1 MAKVKFYLD
10 ARGLDDK
17 KPAPLKIKITSKGV
31 GAYIPLDVRILP
43 SQWNDGRERI
53 VSHPQEKSLNLYI
66 RKKLLEVEEIVR
78 ELPEGMTGKQMV
90 ERVKIMLNTDSEQYK
105 NENLFESVYVQY
117 TNSRRSKRTQE
128 LYEYTLKLMRDF
140 DKSLHLKAFEEITLD
155 WLIRFDKYL
164 SKSQSVNTRA
174 IQLRNIKAV
183 FNYAIK
189 NLEICTCYPFHKFTI
204 KETETPKRSLESEQ
218 LRELFT
224 FKLPETTKHR
234 VDRKKQKILDIF
246 RLSFYLRGIRP
257 VDLVHLKKKDVINNR
272 VEYIARKGGS
282 HYSIYLEPEAW
293 EILRRYEG
301 KGEYLLDILDN
312 CKTDEGFRNFFRKS
326 NKVIKELLPDF
337 PPLSAYWARHSWAT
351 LAIELGYSM
360 ETVSMGLGHLH
371 GERVTLVYVAFRQKA
386 VDECNRALIDYVLGI
401 PKKKKNFKNVK
412 VSK

>member
-1 MAKVKFYLD
+1 MAKVKYYLD
-10 ARGLDDK
+10 SRGLDKK

-31 GAYIPLDVRILP
+31 GAYIPIDVRILP

-66 RKKLLEVEEIVR
+66 RKKLLEVEDIVR

-117 TNSRRSKRTQE
+117 TNSRRAKRTRE
-128 LYEYTLKLMRDF
+128 LYEYTLKLMHNF
-140 DKSLHLKAFEEITLD
+140 DKSLQLKAFEEITLD
-155 WLIRFDKYL
+155 WLIRFDNYL

-218 LRELFT
+218 LRKLFT
-224 FKLPETTKHR
+224 LQLPETTKHR
-234 VDRKKQKILDIF
+234 VDRKKQKVLDIF

-293 EILRRYEG
+293 AIIKKYEG
-301 KGEYLLDILDN
+301 KGDYLLDILDN
-312 CKTDEGFRNFFRKS
+312 CKTDEGFRNFFGKS

-401 PKKKKNFKNVK
+401 
-412 VSK
+412 SKQNEENLQN

>member
-10 ARGLDDK
+10 SRGLDNK

-31 GAYIPLDVRILP
+31 GAYIPLDVRLLP

-78 ELPEGMTGKQMV
+78 GLPASMTGKQMV
-90 ERVKIMLNTDSEQYK
+90 ERVKVMLNTDNEQYK
-105 NENLFESVYVQY
+105 NENLFESVYTQY
-117 TNSRRSKRTQE
+117 TNSRRSKRTRE
-128 LYEYTLKLMRDF
+128 LYEHTLKLMKDF

-155 WLIRFDKYL
+155 WLIRFDSYL
-164 SKSQSVNTRA
+164 SKIQSVNTRA
-174 IQLRNIKAV
+174 IQLRNIRAV

-189 NLEICTCYPFHKFTI
+189 VLEICNCYPFRKFTI
-204 KETETPKRSLESEQ
+204 KGAETPKRSLESEQ

-234 VDRKKQKILDIF
+234 VDRKKQKVLDIF

-272 VEYIARKGGS
+272 IEYIARKGGS

-293 EILRRYEG
+293 AILRRYEG

-326 NKVIKELLPDF
+326 NKVIKELLPEF

-401 PKKKKNFKNVK
+401 PKKKENFKNVE

>member
-1 MAKVKFYLD
+1 MTKVKFYLD
-10 ARGLDDK
+10 SRGLGDK
-17 KPAPLKIKITSKGV
+17 KPAPLKVKITSKGV

-43 SQWNDGRERI
+43 SQWNDGREKI

-117 TNSRRSKRTQE
+117 TNSRRAKRTRE

-140 DKSLHLKAFEEITLD
+140 DKSLQLKAFEEITLD
-155 WLIRFDKYL
+155 WLIRFDNYL

-218 LRELFT
+218 LRKLFT
-224 FKLPETTKHR
+224 LQLPETTKHR
-234 VDRKKQKILDIF
+234 VDRKKQKVLDIF

-293 EILRRYEG
+293 AIINKYKG
-301 KGEYLLDILDN
+301 KGDYLLDILDN
-312 CKTDEGFRNFFRKS
+312 CKTDEGFRNFFGKS

-371 GERVTLVYVAFRQKA
+371 GEKVTLVYVAFRQKA
-386 VDECNRALIDYVLGI
+386 VDECNRALIDYVLG
-401 PKKKKNFKNVK
+401 KKKGRKK
-412 VSK
+412 